1 MVNKMKKSLIKWLAK
16 IFGVP
21 LEPPFEI
28 VDNIDIFVRDK
39 LNSMFKDAGS
49 FDIATGYFQISGWK
63 KFATSVD
70 ELLKKGGKV
79 RLLIGLG
86 EMNPED
92 RKVLEEAQTEL
103 KRKFPDIK
111 DKIRLEIVPESGLIV
126 EFEKPKIAG
135 GCLYVS

>member
-79 RLLIGLG
+79 RLLIGDVSREYLF
-86 EMNPED
+86 P
-92 RKVLEEAQTEL
+92 QTAL
-103 KRKFPDIK
+103 KQILSSTPMKF
-111 DKIRLEIVPESGLIV
+111 
-126 EFEKPKIAG
+126 
-135 GCLYVS
+135 